1 MTEVSVQPSRPA
13 VSDVKVHR
21 GILHAFFAYDWGEA
35 VDLEEA
41 QRIEPAELLVLPRRR
56 RTPTSFAF
64 HPAPLR
70 FRWSDIELNLPELGS
85 RHSGALVTVFD
96 FAGVSLDLNIP
107 FELSADALVRL
118 AGWLAE
124 PVQLLGLARKTLA
137 PLYERIKAAIRNP
150 KWHETM
156 VEEYFVFQFTEQS
169 ENVLHWQ
176 QSNLPWLA
184 NVLCLESSP
193 LSDDETNDALRLR
206 LSYTPQ
212 DLFFPHWGAA
222 VLLDEDCE
230 ETLQA
235 IEFANLQLLELRH
248 VDDQLDDVLL
258 QAEKMMNSLESR
270 RLPHWHGPSDEQR
283 RLGEMRADA
292 ATLFER
298 STNALKLIG
307 DPYLARVFR
316 LLTDRFRLASWEAA
330 IQRKLEAVEG
340 IYQVVSDQAERARS
354 TALELIVIT
363 LIAVEIVLALV
374 RH

>member
-1 MTEVSVQPSRPA
+1 MTEVSVLDSRSAIPDA
-13 VSDVKVHR
+13 KVHR

-41 QRIEPAELLVLPRRR
+41 RRIEPAELLVLPRRR

-70 FRWSDIELNLPELGS
+70 FHWRDIQLTLPEIGLK
-85 RHSGALVTVFD
+85 HSEALVTVFD
-96 FAGVSLDLNIP
+96 FAAVSLDLNIP
-107 FELSADALVRL
+107 FELTAEALIRL

-124 PVQLLGLARKTLA
+124 PVQLLNIARVTLA
-137 PLYERIKAAIRNP
+137 PLYERIKTAIRSP

-156 VEEYFVFQFTEQS
+156 VEEYFVFQFRPQS
-169 ENVLHWQ
+169 DDVLHWQ
-176 QSNLPWLA
+176 QSNMPWLA
-184 NVLCLESSP
+184 NVLCLEIGP
-193 LSDDETNDALRLR
+193 LSEDEINDALRLR

-212 DLFFPHWGAA
+212 DLFFPNWGAA
-222 VLLDEDCE
+222 ILLDDDCE

-235 IEFANLQLLELRH
+235 VEFANLQLLELRH

-258 QAEKMMNSLESR
+258 QTEKMMDRLGSR

-316 LLTDRFRLASWEAA
+316 LQTDRFRLVSWEAA

-354 TALELIVIT
+354 TTLELIVIT
-363 LIAVEIVLALV
+363 LIAVEIVLALI